1 MDFYSKVFVCNLVV
15 IIFACWFDF
24 NINNDR
30 IQNTLVIG
38 FLFSMWA
45 FLSFISI
52 PAYIVYYIVVYL

>member
-1 MDFYSKVFVCNLVV
+1 MDFYSKVFVCNWVVV
-15 IIFACWFDF
+15 IFVIWFDCM
-24 NINNDR
+24 INKDR

-52 PAYIVYYIVVYL
+52 PVYIVYYIVVYL